1 MPPALN
7 LGVTLHS
14 FTSEWV
20 SYVWSFEDLMYN
32 VAQLGG
38 GVEIVGPAH
47 HRGFPH
53 VPDEF
58 VSTFASSVRRN
69 GLTPTSY
76 GSYADP
82 FMRWDRELTADEL
95 VAYTLPQLHGAARL
109 GFPIVRLQNYAAEI
123 VERLLP
129 TAEKLGIRLGY
140 ELHVP
145 LDLDAER
152 TLFLIDQVNRIDS
165 PYLGLIPDAGIFA
178 RSIPAYRLAEG
189 KAAGLTASNVAEVV
203 RLWSSRGTREQAE
216 ELVSTFGA
224 GPEAAEWAVHIWG
237 SFGHSDPADLA
248 PIFRR
253 VIHVHGKFFSMVD
266 GDEPD
271 IRYRNLVFTLL
282 DNNYQGW
289 ISSEYEGAPA
299 NSFELVAAQQA
310 MMRSYADEY
319 AAHQDA
325 AHQD

>member
-1 MPPALN
+1 MPAALN

-14 FTSEWV
+14 FTAEWV

-58 VSTFASSVRRN
+58 VATFTSSVRRN

-82 FMRWDRELTADEL
+82 FMRWDRELTPDEL
-95 VAYTLPQLHGAARL
+95 VAYTLPQLRGAARL
-109 GFPIVRLQNYAAEI
+109 GFPIVRLQNYAAEV
-123 VERLLP
+123 VEQLLP
-129 TAEKLGIRLGY
+129 TAEELGVCLGY

-145 LDLDAER
+145 LDLYSDRTRFLVEQVER
-152 TLFLIDQVNRIDS
+152 VDS

-178 RSIPAYRLAEG
+178 RSIPQAWLAHGE
-189 KAAGLTASNVAEVV
+189 AAGLSAGQVAEVAE
-203 RLWSSRGTREQAE
+203 LWNSRGTREQAE
-216 ELVSTFGA
+216 ELIRGFG
-224 GPEAAEWAVHIWG
+224 GSQESAEWAVHLWG
-237 SFGHSDPADLA
+237 SVGHSDPADLKH
-248 PIFRR
+248 IFRH
-253 VIHVHGKFFSMVD
+253 VIHVHGKFFSMRD

-271 IRYRNLVFTLL
+271 IRYRDLVFALL
-282 DNNYQGW
+282 DNDYQGW
-289 ISSEYEGAPA
+289 ISSEYEGEPA
-299 NSFELVAAQQA
+299 DSFRLVAEQQA
-310 MMRSYADEY
+310 MMRRYADEH
-319 AAHQDA
+319 AASQR
-325 AHQD
+325 

>member
-1 MPPALN
+1 MPATLN
-7 LGVTLHS
+7 LGVTMHS
-14 FTSEWV
+14 FTAEWV

-47 HRGFPH
+47 HRDFPR

-58 VSTFASSVRRN
+58 VATFTSSVRRN

-82 FMRWDRELTADEL
+82 FMRWDRDLTADEL

-109 GFPIVRLQNYAAEI
+109 GFPIVRLQNFAAEV

-145 LDLDAER
+145 LDLDSER
-152 TLFLIDQVNRIDS
+152 TRFLVEQIDRIDS
-165 PYLGLIPDAGIFA
+165 PALGLIPDAGIFA
-178 RSIPAYRLAEG
+178 RSVTQSRLARGE
-189 KAAGLTASNVAEVV
+189 AAGLSAGQVAEVV
-203 RLWSSRGTREQAE
+203 DLWRSRGTREEGEQLVGRFGGSPQA
-216 ELVSTFGA
+216 V
-224 GPEAAEWAVHIWG
+224 EWAEGIWG
-237 SFGHSDPADLA
+237 SFGHSDPADLKH
-248 PIFRR
+248 IFRH
-253 VIHVHGKFFSMVD
+253 VMHVHGKFYSMRD

-271 IRYRNLVFTLL
+271 IRFRDLVFALL
-282 DNNYQGW
+282 ENGYQGW
-289 ISSEYEGAPA
+289 ISSEYEGEPA
-299 NSFELVAAQQA
+299 DSFALVAEHQA
-310 MMRSYADEY
+310 MLRRY
-319 AAHQDA
+319 AAEYEA
-325 AHQD
+325 SRS

>member
-1 MPPALN
+1 
-7 LGVTLHS
+7 
-14 FTSEWV
+14 
-20 SYVWSFEDLMYN
+20 MYN
-32 VAQLGG
+32 AAQLGG

-58 VSTFASSVRRN
+58 AATFASSVRRH

-109 GFPIVRLQNYAAEI
+109 GFPIVRLQNYAAEV

-145 LDLDAER
+145 LDLDADR
-152 TLFLIDQVNRIDS
+152 TRFLVQQVDRINS

-178 RSIPAYRLAEG
+178 RSIPQARLAQGEATG
-189 KAAGLTASNVAEVV
+189 LSAAQVAEVAE
-203 RLWSSRGTREQAE
+203 LWSSRGTREQAE
-216 ELVSTFGA
+216 ELVSRFGG
-224 GPEAAEWAVHIWG
+224 GPDSTEWAVHIWG
-237 SFGHSDPADLA
+237 SFGHSDPADLG
-248 PIFRR
+248 PIFRH
-253 VIHVHGKFFSMVD
+253 VIHLHGKFFSMRD

-271 IRYRNLVFTLL
+271 IRYRDLVFALL
-282 DNNYQGW
+282 DNDYRGW
-289 ISSEYEGAPA
+289 VSSEYEGEPA
-299 NSFELVAAQQA
+299 DSFALVAEQQA
-310 MMRSYADEY
+310 MIRRYASEY
-319 AAHQDA
+319 AASRSRAGQMQRFAMRESCD
-325 AHQD
+325 

>member
-1 MPPALN
+1 MPLN
-7 LGVTLHS
+7 LGVTFHS

-32 VAQLGG
+32 AAQLGG

-47 HRGFPH
+47 HRDFPH

-58 VSTFASSVRRN
+58 VATFTSSVRRN

-82 FMRWDRELTADEL
+82 FMRWDRDLTADEL

-109 GFPIVRLQNYAAEI
+109 GFPIVRLQNFAAEV

-129 TAEKLGIRLGY
+129 TAEKLGIRMGY

-145 LDLDAER
+145 LDLDSER
-152 TLFLIDQVNRIDS
+152 TRFLVEQINRIDS

-178 RSIPAYRLAEG
+178 RSVTQARLAHGE
-189 KAAGLTASNVAEVV
+189 ALGLSTAQVAEVV
-203 RLWSSRGTREQAE
+203 DLWRSRGTREQSE
-216 ELVSTFGA
+216 ELIARFKVSPQAT
-224 GPEAAEWAVHIWG
+224 EWAERIWG
-237 SFGHSDPADLA
+237 SFGHSDPADLKH
-248 PIFRR
+248 IFRH
-253 VIHVHGKFFSMVD
+253 VIHVHGKFYSMRD

-271 IRYRNLVFTLL
+271 IRFRDLVFALL
-282 DNNYQGW
+282 DNGYQGW
-289 ISSEYEGAPA
+289 ISSEYEGEPA
-299 NSFELVAAQQA
+299 DSFALVAEHQA
-310 MMRSYADEY
+310 MLRRY
-319 AAHQDA
+319 AAEYETSRS
-325 AHQD
+325 